1 MHQLSTATT
10 FQDQSE
16 DDISLDYKNGAKFK
30 GKILNFKREGKG
42 TFIWPNECRYEG
54 EFKDNFRHG
63 KGRQTWSDG
72 TIYSGEFFNDLRHG
86 EGSIIWPNGES
97 YEGSFFRDRR
107 HGKGTYR
114 WPDGSVYSGSFYM
127 DKKEGY
133 ASFYFANG
141 DVFEGLYKVDER
153 EGPGIV
159 TYTDG
164 QQDVGLWLAEK
175 IIKFCLPVSGAFSI
189 KSHPELEYKEED
201 KCVYINITEEKHPD
215 DSIDLILHPL
225 PPLDYP
231 PQSDLSQR
239 VDSLYSEAL
248 DYRSLAVNRKAFDLE
263 FFKNFTPVLDTEEK
277 VRAWNATPRMMELQ
291 KHIYKHL
298 VGKSVV
304 GFDVDSV
311 LKLDRRKFKQRGP
324 LELQSQE
331 LIIAAMAG
339 DARKV
344 ESLLASGK
352 VHPDVCDCSGHTAL
366 IGATVNWQ
374 IDIINILLN
383 HGADVNSLNDEGSSA
398 LSAGSIFYYPIEGFL
413 YNIAEKGMKPPEFMS
428 MKQENQPKSILTS
441 TRERRASKLNQINR
455 IRSQSTV
462 STNANL
468 QPYSEGD
475 MTSIK
480 SSTRKISFE
489 NLVNQNQVS
498 NQESMATKDDDGD
511 SAYADDGEET
521 AEAMPGE
528 NQENNKSF
536 EDFDS
541 NQSIRN
547 YQIEVSEELVERCAT
562 QLSQNELI
570 IKREDS
576 ELVEDKARKLAVQIN
591 FNEKMKYTLDLLLRR
606 GADPNASTIPMPV
619 LFFAIKSGDVEMVR
633 QLLMKGANPN
643 TRLSKEQG
651 ELSPL
656 HIACAIPGEE
666 GVEMTELLLD
676 ALADPDARA
685 AEDDSFLNKSLEEE
699 WSKDPI
705 SIESKNL
712 LGGRTALHIACARD
726 DIYKNSSRVIR
737 LLLEHKASTSL
748 ICNGFSPLA
757 LAIASGN
764 DLAVD
769 ELLSFG
775 ADPSQPLTHGVGSAL
790 CVANNPEFEHR
801 RTIQARVQLVDKLI
815 KAGADIL
822 SPVAIGPKRIIGTAV
837 DYAYYMFNQDRRIAH
852 MPYHA
857 LTPTERETY
866 NARRRLL
873 GHVGDIMRIKAVER
887 EKKRISDEEKVGARS
902 QSASTNFIYIGAGA
916 KLLPGM
922 KAKAGALLSQGQV
935 KFEDGDRAESPT
947 RSGVVVMDGVDSKQL
962 KNMTQSCAKTPLRKP
977 LFKYCYECGRSV
989 GVRLVACT
997 RCKEVYYC
1005 SKACKMKAWNARHKE
1020 ECIRV
1025 GGRSRSPSPKRRGE
1039 SPTSTTVADKNKRIS
1054 GSNKITGSG
1063 YSDRRRELSSSSLQS
1078 LTSGPVDRYANSP
1091 SDSPSVVDNHGT
1103 QDILENEKSEE
1114 NLNHGTKKGK
1124 SDKSPIK
1131 NVARERKVLEKRSD
1145 NLQNIKGQNLPV
1157 KGPKISPH
1165 HPQEKRKE
1173 ERTRLPPIHS
1183 HLYSIKVPV
1192 KGLSKSAEGE
1202 RKLAK
1207 HKFRTGSPPNYEF
1220 VYIDNYSHN

>member
-1 MHQLSTATT
+1 M
-10 FQDQSE
+10 
-16 DDISLDYKNGAKFK
+16 
-30 GKILNFKREGKG
+30 GKL
-42 TFIWPNECRYEG
+42 
-54 EFKDNFRHG
+54 
-63 KGRQTWSDG
+63 GRAGQ
-72 TIYSGEFFNDLRHG
+72 
-86 EGSIIWPNGES
+86 
-97 YEGSFFRDRR
+97 
-107 HGKGTYR
+107 
-114 WPDGSVYSGSFYM
+114 
-127 DKKEGY
+127 
-133 ASFYFANG
+133 
-141 DVFEGLYKVDER
+141 GLYKVDER

-215 DSIDLILHPL
+215 ESIDLILHPL

-231 PQSDLSQR
+231 PQSDLSQKNF
-239 VDSLYSEAL
+239 SEL
-248 DYRSLAVNRKAFDLE
+248 HSCLGYRGKDKGLECHTGNDGTSRNTSANIWLANQWLE
-263 FFKNFTPVLDTEEK
+263 F
-277 VRAWNATPRMMELQ
+277 
-291 KHIYKHL
+291 
-298 VGKSVV
+298 
-304 GFDVDSV
+304 DVNSV
-311 LKLDRRKFKQRGP
+311 LKLDRRKFKQG
-324 LELQSQE
+324 STGAS
-331 LIIAAMAG
+331 ISG
-339 DARKV
+339 TNHSCHGWGCKKKW

-352 VHPDVCDCSGHTAL
+352 VH
-366 IGATVNWQ
+366 
-374 IDIINILLN
+374 ILMFVIAFRSYSTYWCN
-383 HGADVNSLNDEGSSA
+383 YVNSLNDEGNSA
-398 LSAGSIFYYPIEGFL
+398 LSAGCILHP
-413 YNIAEKGMKPPEFMS
+413 NRRVWPPKM
-428 MKQENQPKSILTS
+428 MMGIQHIT
-441 TRERRASKLNQINR
+441 
-455 IRSQSTV
+455 
-462 STNANL
+462 
-468 QPYSEGD
+468 D
-475 MTSIK
+475 
-480 SSTRKISFE
+480 
-489 NLVNQNQVS
+489 
-498 NQESMATKDDDGD
+498 
-511 SAYADDGEET
+511 DDGEET

-685 AEDDSFLNKSLEEE
+685 ADDDSFLNKSLEEE

-837 DYAYYMFNQDRRIAH
+837 DYAYYMFNQ
-852 MPYHA
+852 
-857 LTPTERETY
+857 
-866 NARRRLL
+866 
-873 GHVGDIMRIKAVER
+873 
-887 EKKRISDEEKVGARS
+887 
-902 QSASTNFIYIGAGA
+902 
-916 KLLPGM
+916 
-922 KAKAGALLSQGQV
+922 V
-935 KFEDGDRAESPT
+935 K
-947 RSGVVVMDGVDSKQL
+947 
-962 KNMTQSCAKTPLRKP
+962 
-977 LFKYCYECGRSV
+977 Y
-989 GVRLVACT
+989 
-997 RCKEVYYC
+997 
-1005 SKACKMKAWNARHKE
+1005 
-1020 ECIRV
+1020 
-1025 GGRSRSPSPKRRGE
+1025 
-1039 SPTSTTVADKNKRIS
+1039 
-1054 GSNKITGSG
+1054 
-1063 YSDRRRELSSSSLQS
+1063 
-1078 LTSGPVDRYANSP
+1078 
-1091 SDSPSVVDNHGT
+1091 
-1103 QDILENEKSEE
+1103 
-1114 NLNHGTKKGK
+1114 
-1124 SDKSPIK
+1124 
-1131 NVARERKVLEKRSD
+1131 
-1145 NLQNIKGQNLPV
+1145 
-1157 KGPKISPH
+1157 
-1165 HPQEKRKE
+1165 
-1173 ERTRLPPIHS
+1173 
-1183 HLYSIKVPV
+1183 LY
-1192 KGLSKSAEGE
+1192 
-1202 RKLAK
+1202 
-1207 HKFRTGSPPNYEF
+1207 
-1220 VYIDNYSHN
+1220 